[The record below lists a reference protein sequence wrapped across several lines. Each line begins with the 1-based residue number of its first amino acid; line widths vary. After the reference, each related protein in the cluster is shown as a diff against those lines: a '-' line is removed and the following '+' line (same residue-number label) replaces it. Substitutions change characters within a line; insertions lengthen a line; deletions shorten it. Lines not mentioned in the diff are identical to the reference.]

1 MENSQVSYFFLIY
14 ITNKMFLEDVGKRVD
29 IRYFNNYDKMDKALK
44 QNIESLPKIINDNL
58 VQV

>member
-1 MENSQVSYFFLIY
+1 
-14 ITNKMFLEDVGKRVD
+14 MFLEDVGKRVD

-58 VQV
+58 VQVLIKVLF

>member
-1 MENSQVSYFFLIY
+1 LFIY
-14 ITNKMFLEDVGKRVD
+14 ITNKIFLEDVGKRVD

>member
-1 MENSQVSYFFLIY
+1 
-14 ITNKMFLEDVGKRVD
+14 MFLEDVGKRVD

-58 VQV
+58 VQVRIKVLFLIYFNIFLG